1 MLWTKVSST
10 NVRAVVMTAEKNDVL
25 FKRLPVKSASKVV
38 GNHCRPWEI
47 TSNRGKIIKTTRC
60 V

>member
-25 FKRLPVKSASKVV
+25 LKRLPGKSAAKIFKL
-38 GNHCRPWEI
+38 WEI
-47 TSNRGKIIKTTRC
+47 TADHGKLLQITG
-60 V
+60 